1 MQQDQEFP
9 YFTANL
15 DTVDTNSWNGTTIL
29 KAVLAV
35 MDGGSSHSFISPAVL
50 TQVQLEIAGS
60 KDSNLFTRKRVQING
75 ATGSAKSEC
84 CITEAKVQLGQ
95 WFGEHEF
102 LISGAVTKHDM
113 IMGRDFFK
121 LHKVKIDHE
130 SDTAVIDG
138 IQVYI
143 NSIHTIASKFF
154 KPEEN
159 EFLDTSEP
167 FNAPQVLDQLKK
179 LQQELD
185 ELKSFQGATTKVNV
199 TTIEPDKVIS
209 QAIL

>member
-50 TQVQLEIAGS
+50 TQVQLRIAGS

-113 IMGRDFFK
+113 IIGRDFFK
-121 LHKVKIDHE
+121 
-130 SDTAVIDG
+130 
-138 IQVYI
+138 
-143 NSIHTIASKFF
+143 
-154 KPEEN
+154 
-159 EFLDTSEP
+159 
-167 FNAPQVLDQLKK
+167 
-179 LQQELD
+179 
-185 ELKSFQGATTKVNV
+185 
-199 TTIEPDKVIS
+199 
-209 QAIL
+209 